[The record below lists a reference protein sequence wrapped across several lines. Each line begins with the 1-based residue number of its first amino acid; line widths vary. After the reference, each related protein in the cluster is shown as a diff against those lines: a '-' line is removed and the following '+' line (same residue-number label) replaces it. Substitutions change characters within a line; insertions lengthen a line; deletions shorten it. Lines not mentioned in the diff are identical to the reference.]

1 MICDVELLK
10 YDQETDKIREE
21 LNLTATVLDKK
32 IVHLKEN
39 SARNSRSST
48 RMSPEGSM
56 DERKNSIFRVSVNHR
71 DSRDQVALFSKEKME
86 LLNEMD
92 KKQQESN
99 KKIEELESTIYEMQE
114 KLNFISIMNS
124 KLDQSIDKLIDSKV
138 DKASFDKLE
147 VEYEHMF

>member
-1 MICDVELLK
+1 MKVLFVEV
-10 YDQETDKIREE
+10 E
-21 LNLTATVLDKK
+21 
-32 IVHLKEN
+32 
-39 SARNSRSST
+39 
-48 RMSPEGSM
+48 
-56 DERKNSIFRVSVNHR
+56 
-71 DSRDQVALFSKEKME
+71 VALFSKEKME

-147 VEYEHMF
+147 VEY